1 MRRQRIGRTATSRR
15 SFLRS
20 AAGLTAASAAGI
32 PQLVLAASTDPLP
45 PSDRLNLAFVG
56 VGGKGASS
64 IGALQQHNLIG
75 FCDVDERTV
84 AAARSERPWSAR
96 FDELLS
102 GAEQKGARWYRDYR
116 EMLDELGDKLD
127 GVVIST
133 PDHMHFPIALSA
145 INLGI
150 NVYCEKP
157 LTHTVEEARRLAEA
171 ARKQGVVTQMG
182 NQGHSNDGVR
192 LAREWIEA
200 GAIGRVSEV
209 YSWTNRP
216 IWPQGLGLPDHSEF
230 IPVVPA
236 GLDWSLWQGVAEPRP
251 YDPAYLPFSWRAW
264 WDYGCGA
271 VGDMACHVM
280 DAAFYS
286 LDLGLPDTVTAL
298 ATEVNEQ
305 SAPNAS
311 AITYQFPKKG
321 RRGAV
326 TYHWLDGGLLPPTLE
341 GIDHAALLG
350 PDKSGTLFIGSDGL
364 MVTDTYTRT
373 VRILPEE
380 REAEV
385 KADPPPQ
392 SIERIS
398 GTHHD
403 DWVRAIVSGGE
414 ACSSFDYAAPLT
426 EVGLLGNVAIRA
438 KAMIEYDARK
448 MRVTNLPAA
457 NRFLSKSY
465 PDGWVLG

>member
-1 MRRQRIGRTATSRR
+1 MGSSRR
-15 SFLRS
+15 RFLKT
-20 AAGLTAASAAGI
+20 AAGVSALGAGGL
-32 PQLVLAASTDPLP
+32 PQVMFGANAETLA
-45 PSDRLNLAFVG
+45 PSERLSLGFVG

-64 IGALQQHNLIG
+64 IGALRQHDLIG

-84 AAARSERPWSAR
+84 TAARSERSWSAQ
-96 FDELLS
+96 FDELLKN
-102 GAEQKGARWYRDYR
+102 AEQKGARWYRDYR
-116 EMLDELGDKLD
+116 EMFDELGDKLD

-157 LTHTVEEARRLAEA
+157 LTHTVEEARLLADA
-171 ARKQGVVTQMG
+171 ARERGVVTQMG

-192 LAREWIEA
+192 LAREWISA
-200 GAIGRVSEV
+200 GAIGRVREV

-216 IWPQGLGLPDHSEF
+216 IWPQGLNLPDHSEF
-230 IPVVPA
+230 VPVVPD
-236 GLDWSLWQGVAEPRP
+236 GLDWPLWQGVAEPRP

-286 LDLGLPDTVTAL
+286 LDLGLPDSVSAL
-298 ATEVNEQ
+298 ATQVNEQ

-311 AITYQFPKKG
+311 AITYEFPKKG

-326 TYHWLDGGLLPPTLE
+326 TYHWLDGGLLPPALE
-341 GIDHAALLG
+341 GIDHSAILG
-350 PDKSGTLFIGSDGL
+350 PDKSGTVFIGSDGL
-364 MVTDTYTRT
+364 LVTDTYTRE
-373 VRILPEE
+373 VRILPEA
-380 REAEV
+380 RAAEV
-385 KADPPPQ
+385 LADPPAQ
-392 SIERIS
+392 SIERIQ
-398 GTHHD
+398 GTHHE
-403 DWVRAIVSGGE
+403 DWVRAIKSGGQ

-438 KAMIEYDARK
+438 KSRIDYDARK
-448 MRVTNLPAA
+448 MQVTNLPAA

-465 PDGWVLG
+465 PDGWILS

>member
-1 MRRQRIGRTATSRR
+1 MKRSVTGASRR
-15 SFLRS
+15 RFLQ
-20 AAGLTAASAAGI
+20 AAAGI
-32 PQLVLAASTDPLP
+32 SAIGAGGVPQMLFAADAEVLP
-45 PSDRLNLAFVG
+45 PGDRLNLGFVG

-64 IGALQQHNLIG
+64 IGALRQHNLIG

-84 AAARSERPWSAR
+84 AAARSERSWSAQ
-96 FDELLS
+96 FDELLRN
-102 GAEQKGARWYRDYR
+102 AEKKGARWYKDYR
-116 EMLDELGDKLD
+116 VMLDELGDQLD

-133 PDHMHFPIALSA
+133 PDHMHFPIAMSA

-157 LTHTVEEARRLAEA
+157 LTHTVEEARLLAEA

-192 LAREWIEA
+192 LAREWITA
-200 GAIGRVSEV
+200 GAIGRVREV

-216 IWPQGLGLPDHSEF
+216 IWPQGLDAPDHSEF
-230 IPVVPA
+230 IPVVPE
-236 GLDWSLWQGVAEPRP
+236 GLDWALWQGVAEPRP

-286 LDLGLPDTVTAL
+286 LDLGLPQSISAL
-298 ATEVNEQ
+298 ATPVNEQ

-311 AITYQFPKKG
+311 AISYEFPKKG
-321 RRGAV
+321 RRDAV
-326 TYHWLDGGLLPPTLE
+326 TYHWLDGGLLPPALD

-350 PDKSGTLFIGSDGL
+350 PDKSGTLFIGSDGF

-373 VRILPEE
+373 VRILPEA

-385 KADPPPQ
+385 KANPPEQ
-392 SIERIS
+392 SIERIQGS
-398 GTHHD
+398 HHD
-403 DWVRAIVSGGE
+403 DWVRAIREGGQ
-414 ACSSFDYAAPLT
+414 ACSNFDYAAPLT
-426 EVGLLGNVAIRA
+426 ELGLLGNVAIRA
-438 KAMIEYDARK
+438 KAKIDYDARR
-448 MRVTNLPAA
+448 MQVTNLAEA
-457 NRFLSKSY
+457 NRFLTKSY
-465 PDGWVLG
+465 PDGWILG